1 MIFVNTVKNHKE
13 HKKTLL
19 NLIDN
24 FEQLHEESTKDYDMI
39 HSTDFDISQDEER
52 DYLDYFHIHILDDVM
67 ESVSK
72 QLGLAPCEWN
82 VLKAW
87 FQRYNQ
93 SHAHAWHNH
102 AYTQFANCYFLE
114 LPDASYKT
122 EILDMNGNT
131 LEYDAKEGDI
141 VTFPAWMKHR
151 SKPNEGEQKTVI
163 AFNLDFSFPWEES
176 NLGFFD

>member
-72 QLGLAPCEWN
+72 QLGLAPCEWD
-82 VLKAW
+82 VLMAW

-93 SHAHAWHNH
+93 SNVHTWHNH
-102 AYTQFANCYFLE
+102 AYTQFTNCYFLE
-114 LPDASYKT
+114 LPDASHKT
-122 EILDMNGNT
+122 EILDMNGNI

-141 VTFPAWMKHR
+141 ITFPAWMKHR